1 MILKNGDL
9 RVVVFYGV
17 EQGACSVFLN
27 ESDLVVIKLP
37 LPNLQKNLD
46 ITPLAAQ
53 QPPRGT
59 YFHFETTPLYH
70 D

>member
-1 MILKNGDL
+1 MIPKNGDL

-17 EQGACSVFLN
+17 AQGACSVFLN
-27 ESDLVVIKLP
+27 ELDSVVIKLP
-37 LPNLQKNLD
+37 LLNFQKNLD
-46 ITPLAAQ
+46 INSLADQ

-59 YFHFETTPLYH
+59 YFYFETTPLYH